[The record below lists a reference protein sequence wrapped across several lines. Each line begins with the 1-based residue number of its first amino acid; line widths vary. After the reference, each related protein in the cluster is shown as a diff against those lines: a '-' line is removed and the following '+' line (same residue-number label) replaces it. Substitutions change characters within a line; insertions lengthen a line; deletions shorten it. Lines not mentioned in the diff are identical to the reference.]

1 MSANVGTPAARPEE
15 PFTSGRLTRSLQ
27 VAFGASI
34 VAIVY
39 GFASLNPAL
48 RAPPTGTVTMC
59 DWDGDALRHVLV
71 WIHPHGWTV
80 GVVGSLAMLLLS
92 LLLRVSRH
100 AAHGGHACDEH
111 DDIEGRAHESSAV

>member
-1 MSANVGTPAARPEE
+1 MSDRVRSAAARLRAPL
-15 PFTSGRLTRSLQ
+15 TSGRLTRSLQ

-48 RAPPTGTVTMC
+48 RAPPPTGTVTMC
-59 DWDGDALRHVLV
+59 DWDGDALWHVLV

-80 GVVGSLAMLLLS
+80 GVVGSLAMLSSS
-92 LLLRVSRH
+92 LLLRVSR
-100 AAHGGHACDEH
+100 
-111 DDIEGRAHESSAV
+111 RARQSP

>member
-1 MSANVGTPAARPEE
+1 MRDRVRFAAARLPV
-15 PFTSGRLTRSLQ
+15 PPTSGRLTRSLQ

-39 GFASLNPAL
+39 GFASLDPAL
-48 RAPPTGTVTMC
+48 RAVPPTGTVTMC

-80 GVVGSLAMLLLS
+80 GVVGSLAMFSSS
-92 LLLRVSRH
+92 LLLRASR
-100 AAHGGHACDEH
+100 
-111 DDIEGRAHESSAV
+111 RARQSP